1 MTKRIASLIGL
12 ALLAV
17 VSASA
22 QITNRIEVT
31 VPFSFVAAG
40 TTWAAGTYKLDLKP
54 GTGLVTIQSQESG
67 SRIFMTQAGQGLDN
81 GSTRVCFR
89 RYGNQWLLQAIIGDG
104 MQAVVLP
111 GKLERELISQKPS
124 EQRTLIAH
132 LGR

>member
-22 QITNRIEVT
+22 QITNRVEVT

-54 GTGLVTIQSQESG
+54 GTGLVMIQSQDSG
-67 SRIFMTQAGQGLDN
+67 SRFLMTQGGQFPDN
-81 GSTRVCFR
+81 GNMRVRFQ
-89 RYGNQWLLQAIIGDG
+89 RYGNQWLLRAILGAG
-104 MQAVVLP
+104 MQADVLP
-111 GKLERELISQKPS
+111 GKFERELMSRKS
-124 EQRTLIAH
+124 AESRTVLAH
-132 LGR
+132 LER